1 MNKRDEAFCEE
12 YLIDLSPRHAA
23 IRAGFAPS
31 TARDAWKWLDEQSD
45 RQKPAVR
52 ARIDELLAE
61 RSRRTGVN
69 ADRVVRELARVAF
82 VRASDVIDAKTG
94 GLREDA
100 SSDDLAAVAGVRVK
114 AGADFVEREVRLCD
128 KTRALELLGKHLGMF
143 TDRVQMEGA
152 VPVIVDDS
160 GDDKSGDDKC
170 LIGFA
175 SPT

>member
-1 MNKRDEAFCEE
+1 MNRRDEAFCEE

-23 IRAGFAPS
+23 IRAGFAES
-31 TARDAWKWLDEQSD
+31 TAENAYKWLDAASD

-52 ARIDELLAE
+52 ARIDKLMAE

-69 ADRVVRELARVAF
+69 ADRVVRELACVAF

-100 SSDDLAAVAGVRVK
+100 SPDDLAAVTGVRVK

>member
-12 YLIDLSPRHAA
+12 YLIDLSPVHAA

-31 TARDAWKWLDEQSD
+31 TAKNAYKWLDENSD
-45 RQKPAVR
+45 RLKPTVR
-52 ARIDELLAE
+52 ARIDALMAE
-61 RSRRTGVN
+61 RSRRTGVT
-69 ADRVVRELARVAF
+69 ADRVVRELACMGF

-100 SSDDLAAVAGVRVK
+100 SPDDLAAVTGVRVK

-160 GDDKSGDDKC
+160 GDDKC
-170 LIGFA
+170 LTASA

>member
-23 IRAGFAPS
+23 IRAGFAES
-31 TARDAWKWLDEQSD
+31 TAENAYKWLDAASD

-52 ARIDELLAE
+52 ARIDELMAE

-94 GLREDA
+94 GLREGA
-100 SSDDLAAVAGVRVK
+100 SPDDLAAVAGVRVK
-114 AGADFVEREVRLCD
+114 QGADFVEREVRLCD

-143 TDRVQMEGA
+143 TERVQMEGA

-160 GDDKSGDDKC
+160 GDDKC